1 MMKREHGDSFEFSI
15 FVDWRPSAVSLSLR
29 ARRGNPFFLYAEG
42 WIASAFAKAT
52 ADKSLRSQ

>member
-1 MMKREHGDSFEFSI
+1 LRPWPSSVDVGVIACGKREAFAQGSEATKQSI
-15 FVDWRPSAVSLSLR
+15 FRPVAL
-29 ARRGNPFFLYAEG
+29 

>member
-1 MMKREHGDSFEFSI
+1 MPAGIAYSTVIACDKREAFAQGSEATKQSI
-15 FVDWRPSAVSLSLR
+15 SPQVKT
-29 ARRGNPFFLYAEG
+29 